1 MSITDEISEKLQAK
15 FQPTRLEIIDESEQ
29 HRGHGG
35 YQEGGESHFQV
46 VISAPVFAEMSRLQR
61 HREIHA
67 ALGKGIIGR
76 IHALSIDASG
86 A

>member
-1 MSITDEISEKLQAK
+1 MSITEEIREKLQVK
-15 FQPTRLEIIDESEQ
+15 FRPERLEVIDDSEQ

-46 VISAPVFAEMSRLQR
+46 VISAPIFADMSRLQR

-67 ALGKGIIGR
+67 ALGKDIIGR
-76 IHALSIDASG
+76 IHALAITATG
-86 A
+86 G